1 MSAQKENVPVENHE
15 KALTGASS
23 QPETKEATRASSYLL
38 PLLAFFLLA
47 IMIIANTQC

>member
-1 MSAQKENVPVENHE
+1 MSAQREKSSVENHE
-15 KALTGASS
+15 KALTSASS
-23 QPETKEATRASSYLL
+23 QLETKEATRASSYLL